1 MELSKLSKKVSE
13 FLLNRII
20 EIFSLIIMAFSIFL
34 FISML
39 THSPEDP
46 NFIFSEKTEIKN
58 AFGIYGSYT
67 SDFFLQA
74 FGLISFFLV

>member
-13 FLLNRII
+13 FFIKRII
-20 EIFSLIIMAFSIFL
+20 EIFALLIITFSIFL
-34 FISML
+34 FTSML
-39 THSPEDP
+39 THSPDDP
-46 NFIFSEKTEIKN
+46 NFIFSAKTQIKN

-74 FGLISFFLV
+74 FGLISFFF